1 VNKISNPFPATGI
14 VSPPG
19 RDFPPGRS
27 VQTATAGT
35 AVCANNYFD
44 HPAGYV
50 QQWNLDLQRELP
62 AGFFVDVAYAGAHG
76 VHLPQ
81 FDTNINQIPD
91 SLITAAAAQAAQG
104 LTPTIAQPVAMT
116 DYPFSPALARSLA
129 PGNL

>member
-62 AGFFVDVAYAGAHG
+62 AGFFVDVAYAGSEG
-76 VHLPQ
+76 KPLSGGSQQVDQLP
-81 FDTNINQIPD
+81 NQYF
-91 SLITAAAAQAAQG
+91 AQAAAGTLDLFQ
-104 LTPTIAQPVAMT
+104 QVSN
-116 DYPFSPALARSLA
+116 PFTTMIGNGTAL
-129 PGNL
+129 